1 MNRLPSNIRARLK
14 DLGMTQREL
23 SERANISQVMIHKL
37 LSGKSNTT
45 TKILDLAKALQ
56 CDPDWLKNGIASSAK
71 AETNSN
77 VSPAPAP
84 VITKMVPVISYVQAG
99 EWTEAHDLLEIG
111 DADWEPAPASLGPHA
126 FWLKVVGD
134 SMTSLNGLSIPE
146 GHLILVDPDVPAEN
160 GSLVVAKL
168 DATDEVTFKKLIIDA
183 GQKYLKPLNPNY
195 KMVDINSECQIV
207 GVVLEAKVKF

>member
-1 MNRLPSNIRARLK
+1 MTKLAVNIRAKLK

-23 SERANISQVMIHKL
+23 SERANISTVMIHKL

-45 TKILDLAKALQ
+45 TKILDIAKALQ
-56 CDPDWLKNGIASSAK
+56 CDPDWLLNGEVADLIDAA
-71 AETNSN
+71 SN
-77 VSPAPAP
+77 VIPAPAP

-99 EWTEAHDLLEIG
+99 EWTEAYDRLAIG
-111 DADWEPAPASLGPHA
+111 DEEWEPAPASLGPHA

-168 DATDEVTFKKLIIDA
+168 ENSDEVTFKKLIKDA

-195 KMVDINSECQIV
+195 KMVDIDSECQIV